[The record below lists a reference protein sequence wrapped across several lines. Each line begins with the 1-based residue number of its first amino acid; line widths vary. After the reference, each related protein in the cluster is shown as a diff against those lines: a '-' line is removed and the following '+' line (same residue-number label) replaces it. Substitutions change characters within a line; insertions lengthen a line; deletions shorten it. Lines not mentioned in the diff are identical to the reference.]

1 MRMSI
6 NVCLLSLLIIFVTS
20 DLDQSDTTWSKHF
33 HKIIE
38 NVKQLPTKKMAVAAA
53 EDEYVLEAVKVAK
66 EQGLADSI
74 LVGDEK
80 KIRQL
85 AKTLNM
91 DLTGYEIINEVEPPK
106 AALKAVKLVHD
117 GKADMYMKGLISTK
131 DFLRSVLDK
140 EVGLRTGRVLTHV
153 GVFEVKGIDQ
163 LLFLTDQAFIM
174 YPTLEE
180 KVKIIENAI
189 DIANACGIKNPKVAP
204 LAAVEVVNPK
214 MPETVD
220 AAELTKMNHEG
231 KIKGCVIDGPLSLDM
246 AISKEACSHKKGL
259 NRKITGDADILL
271 FPDIHTGNVAYKMLV
286 HTSLFLNGAILSGT
300 SAPVILT
307 SRSDSVA
314 TKVNSIAL
322 ASVLADH
329 LKKKTPK
336 VAIVGAGPAGLTAA
350 KELLKKGVKVDIYE
364 KENFAGGV
372 MAFGIPA
379 FRIKY
384 EKVKK
389 YIDPVIQ
396 LGGNFIYNQD
406 LKESDFLELAK
417 QYDYVYLAFGL
428 TKVRTLGI
436 PGDDVEGSLNALEFL
451 RQFNF
456 DDKLSLTHDRP
467 KLHGTVIVVGAGN
480 VAMDGARCAVRSG
493 AEKTIILYRRDR
505 SEAPCTPSEM
515 KDAEKDGVELKFLS
529 NPVELIAKDGR
540 LSEVKYEVMKLGDLD
555 ESGRRRPVGTGVYE
569 TIKADYIIS
578 AIGQIPDKNVW
589 NAGVIETDHG
599 YIKGIKNYGEA
610 FETSVSNIFTGGDI
624 IKGAKT
630 IGVATKCGKDF
641 AKYVIEQIKKSN

>member
-1 MRMSI
+1 MKFEI
-6 NVCLLSLLIIFVTS
+6 NILLILTLILLIS
-20 DLDQSDTTWSKHF
+20 CDLDQSDTSWSKHF
-33 HKIIE
+33 HKLISG
-38 NVKQLPTKKMAVAAA
+38 VKKLPMKKIAVAAA
-53 EDEYVLEAVKVAK
+53 EDDFVLEALKIAK
-66 EQGLADSI
+66 DEGLAESI

-80 KIRQL
+80 KIKEI
-85 AKTLNM
+85 AKTINM
-91 DLTGYEIINEVEPPK
+91 DLSQFKVIDQPDPPS
-106 AALKAVKLVHD
+106 AAKVAVKLVHD
-117 GKADMYMKGLISTK
+117 GEADMYMKGLISTK

-180 KVKIIENAI
+180 KIKIIENAL

-214 MPETVD
+214 MPATVD
-220 AAELTKMNHEG
+220 AAELTKMNAEG
-231 KIKGCVIDGPLSLDM
+231 KIKGCIIDGPLSLDM

-259 NRKITGDADILL
+259 DRKITGDADILL

-286 HTSLFLNGAILSGT
+286 HTSHFLNGAILSGT

-314 TKVNSIAL
+314 TRVNSIAL
-322 ASVLADH
+322 ASVLAEH
-329 LKKKTPK
+329 IKKSKRPK
-336 VAIVGAGPAGLTAA
+336 IAIVGAGPAGLTAA
-350 KELLKKGVKVDIYE
+350 KELLKKKFIVDIYE

-384 EKVKK
+384 DNVKK
-389 YIDPVIQ
+389 FITPVEE
-396 LGGNFIYNQD
+396 LGGTFYYGQD
-406 LKESDFLELAK
+406 LKESDFLELARK
-417 QYDYVYLAFGL
+417 YDYVYLAFGL

-436 PGDDVEGSLNALEFL
+436 PGDNIEGSLNALEFL

-456 DDKLSLTHDRP
+456 DDKLGLTHDKP

-493 AEKTIILYRRDR
+493 ADKTIILYRRDR

-529 NPVELIAKDGR
+529 NPVELISKDNK
-540 LSEVKYEVMKLGDLD
+540 LVAVKYEVMKLGDKD
-555 ESGRRRPVGTGVYE
+555 ESGRRRPVGTGKFE
-569 TIKADYIIS
+569 TINADYIIS
-578 AIGQIPDKNVW
+578 AIGQIPDESVW

-599 YIKGIKNYGEA
+599 YTKGIKNYGEA

-641 AKYVIEQIKKSN
+641 ANYVISQYEK

>member
-1 MRMSI
+1 MKFEL
-6 NVCLLSLLIIFVTS
+6 NVLILLTISLIVS
-20 DLDQSDTTWSKHF
+20 CDLDQSDTSWSKHF
-33 HKIIE
+33 HKLIAG
-38 NVKQLPTKKMAVAAA
+38 VKNLPMKKMAVAAA
-53 EDEYVLEAVKVAK
+53 EDEYVLESIKVAK

-80 KIRQL
+80 KIREI

-91 DLTGYEIINEVEPPK
+91 DLSPYEIINQPNPAD
-106 AALKAVKLVHD
+106 AARVAVKKVHD
-117 GKADMYMKGLISTK
+117 GEADMYMKGLISTK
-131 DFLRSVLDK
+131 DFLKSVLDK

-153 GVFEVKGIDQ
+153 GVFEVKGIEQ
-163 LLFLTDQAFIM
+163 LLFLSDQAFIM

-180 KVKIIENAI
+180 KIQIIENALE
-189 DIANACGIKNPKVAP
+189 IANACGIQNPKVAP

-214 MPETVD
+214 MPATVD
-220 AAELTKMNHEG
+220 AAELTKMNAEG
-231 KIKGCVIDGPLSLDM
+231 KIKGCIIDGPLSLDM

-259 NRKITGDADILL
+259 DRKITGDADILL

-286 HTSLFLNGAILSGT
+286 HTAHFLNGAILSGT

-322 ASVLADH
+322 ASVLAEH
-329 LKKKTPK
+329 MKKGKKPK

-350 KELLKKGVKVDIYE
+350 KELLKKGFKVDIYE

-389 YIDPVIQ
+389 TIDPVVE
-396 LGGNFIYNQD
+396 LGGNFLFNQD

-417 QYDYVYLAFGL
+417 KYDYVYLAFGL

-436 PGDDVEGSLNALEFL
+436 PGDDIEGSLNALDFL

-456 DDKLSLTHDRP
+456 DDKLGLTHDRP

-493 AEKTIILYRRDR
+493 ADKTIILYRRDR

-515 KDAEKDGVELKFLS
+515 EDAEKDGVELKFLS
-529 NPVELIAKDGR
+529 NPVELISKDNK
-540 LSEVKYEVMKLGDLD
+540 LVAVKYEVMTLGEKDA
-555 ESGRRRPVGTGVYE
+555 SGRRAPVGTGKFE
-569 TIKADYIIS
+569 TINADYIIS
-578 AIGQIPDKNVW
+578 AIGQTPDESVW

-599 YIKGIKNYGEA
+599 YTKGVKNYGEA

-630 IGVATKCGKDF
+630 IGVAIKCGKDF
-641 AKYVIEQIKKSN
+641 AKYVISQYEKK

>member
-33 HKIIE
+33 NKIIE

-85 AKTLNM
+85 AKNLNM

-189 DIANACGIKNPKVAP
+189 DIANACGIQNPKVAP

-384 EKVKK
+384 ENVKK

-396 LGGNFIYNQD
+396 LGGNFLYNQD

-436 PGDDVEGSLNALEFL
+436 PGDDIEGSLNALEFL

>member
-1 MRMSI
+1 MKFEI
-6 NVCLLSLLIIFVTS
+6 NILLILTLILLIS
-20 DLDQSDTTWSKHF
+20 CDLDQSDTSWSKHF
-33 HKIIE
+33 HKLISG
-38 NVKQLPTKKMAVAAA
+38 VKKLPMKKIAVAAA
-53 EDEYVLEAVKVAK
+53 EDDFVLEALKIAK
-66 EQGLADSI
+66 DEGLAESI

-80 KIRQL
+80 KIKEI
-85 AKTLNM
+85 AKAINM
-91 DLTGYEIINEVEPPK
+91 DLSQFKVIDQPDPPS
-106 AALKAVKLVHD
+106 AAKVAVKLVHD
-117 GKADMYMKGLISTK
+117 GEADMYMKGLISTK

-180 KVKIIENAI
+180 KIKIIENAL

-214 MPETVD
+214 MPATVD
-220 AAELTKMNHEG
+220 AAELTKMNAEG
-231 KIKGCVIDGPLSLDM
+231 KIKGCIIDGPLSLDM

-259 NRKITGDADILL
+259 DRKITGDADILL

-286 HTSLFLNGAILSGT
+286 HTSHFLNGAILSGT

-314 TKVNSIAL
+314 TRVNSIAL
-322 ASVLADH
+322 ASVLAEH
-329 LKKKTPK
+329 IKKSKRPK
-336 VAIVGAGPAGLTAA
+336 IAIVGAGPAGLTAA
-350 KELLKKGVKVDIYE
+350 KELLKKKFIVDIYE

-384 EKVKK
+384 DNVKK
-389 YIDPVIQ
+389 FITPVEE
-396 LGGNFIYNQD
+396 LGGTFYYGQD

-417 QYDYVYLAFGL
+417 KYDYVYLAFGL

-436 PGDDVEGSLNALEFL
+436 PGDNIEGSLNALEFL

-456 DDKLSLTHDRP
+456 DDKLGLTHDKP

-493 AEKTIILYRRDR
+493 ADKTIILYRRDR

-529 NPVELIAKDGR
+529 NPVELISKDNK
-540 LSEVKYEVMKLGDLD
+540 LVAVKYEVMKLGDKD
-555 ESGRRRPVGTGVYE
+555 ESGRRRPVGTGKFE
-569 TIKADYIIS
+569 TINADYIIS
-578 AIGQIPDKNVW
+578 AIGQIPDESVW

-599 YIKGIKNYGEA
+599 YTKGIKNYGEA

-641 AKYVIEQIKKSN
+641 ANYVISQYEK

>member
-1 MRMSI
+1 MRTLL
-6 NVCLLSLLIIFVTS
+6 NVSLLSFLIIFITC
-20 DLDQSDTTWSKHF
+20 DLDQSDTSWSKHF
-33 HKIIE
+33 HKLIE
-38 NVKQLPTKKMAVAAA
+38 NVKNLPTKKMAVAAA
-53 EDEYVLEAVKVAK
+53 EDEYVLEAVKIAK
-66 EQGLADSI
+66 EQGLAESI

-80 KIRQL
+80 KIRQM

-91 DLTGYEIINEVEPPK
+91 DLSGFEIIDEVEPAK
-106 AALKAVKLVHD
+106 AALKAVKIVHD

-140 EVGLRTGRVLTHV
+140 NVGLRTGRVLTHV

-163 LLFLTDQAFIM
+163 LLFLSDQAFIM

-180 KVKIIENAI
+180 KVKIIENAL
-189 DIANACGIKNPKVAP
+189 DIAYACGVQNPKVAP

-231 KIKGCVIDGPLSLDM
+231 KIKGCIIDGPLSLDM

-286 HTSLFLNGAILSGT
+286 HTSHFLNGAILSGT

-322 ASVLADH
+322 ASVLAEH
-329 LKKKTPK
+329 LRKKSPK
-336 VAIVGAGPAGLTAA
+336 IAIVGAGPTGLTAA
-350 KELLKKGVKVDIYE
+350 KELLKKGFKVDIYE
-364 KENFAGGV
+364 KENFAGGL
-372 MAFGIPA
+372 MSYGIPA

-384 EKVKK
+384 ENVKK
-389 YIDPVIQ
+389 YIDPVVQ
-396 LGGNFIYNQD
+396 LGGNFLYNQD

-417 QYDYVYLAFGL
+417 KYDYVYLAFGL
-428 TKVRTLGI
+428 TKVRKLGI
-436 PGDDVEGSLNALEFL
+436 PGDGMEGTLNALEFL

-456 DDKLSLTHDRP
+456 DDKLHLNHDRP

-515 KDAEKDGVELKFLS
+515 KDAEKDGVQLKFLS
-529 NPVELIAKDGR
+529 NPVELIEKDGR

-578 AIGQIPDKNVW
+578 AIGQIPDSDVW

-599 YIKGIKNYGEA
+599 YIKAKKNYGEA
-610 FETSVSNIFTGGDI
+610 FETSVSNIFCGGDI

-641 AKYVIEQIKKSN
+641 AKYVIEQAEKK